1 MTKLLEAQRN
11 ANQTMVA
18 HMNASTAAQET
29 QSVALAQLVE
39 NSCEGASRPTGPAH
53 MQQPC

>member
-1 MTKLLEAQRN
+1 MTKLLEAQRQ

-18 HMNASTAAQET
+18 HMNALTAAQET

-39 NSCEGASRPTGPAH
+39 NARQWEFD
-53 MQQPC
+53 